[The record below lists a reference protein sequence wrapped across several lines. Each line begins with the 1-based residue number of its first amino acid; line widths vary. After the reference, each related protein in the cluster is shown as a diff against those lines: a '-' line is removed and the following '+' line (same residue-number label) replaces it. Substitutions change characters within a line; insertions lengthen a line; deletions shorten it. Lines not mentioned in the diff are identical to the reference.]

1 MTTKVT
7 GKNRKRQRTLPGP
20 DPSLE
25 TIEVVTHANAEE
37 SPSAPFSGR
46 LIQGDNLATLNALL
60 KEGLEQSAELV
71 YIDPPFL
78 SRTDYS
84 LRVKLNQG
92 STKFKRPAYSDRWS
106 LKEYLTMLG
115 ERLPLAGRLLT
126 KTGKLAVHC
135 DWHASHHVRLLLD
148 EAFGP
153 ENFLNE
159 IIWHYGGRGAKAISG
174 QFPRNHDTIF
184 IYGKTGK
191 ARLKKLYREESM
203 TLKEAL
209 AMGFKTDEEG
219 RVFKTAP
226 RGDYTDSSIRALD
239 EEGRIY
245 RTKNGSVRVKYFLE
259 KRRARFIEKKL
270 IGDVWDDIPD
280 LMHSPLAERTGYP
293 TQKPERL
300 LARLIEAT
308 TEPGDLV
315 CDPFSGSGTTGV
327 VAGGLGRR
335 WVICEASGAGVQVSR
350 ARLIREMSRGKAS
363 SGAFTVERVVR
374 EDNTPE
380 PGSRPRLSLEGPHV
394 KKNGKGGYEVS
405 IILKGY
411 ELKGYELN
419 GEGLA
424 GKALTEELSEVASE
438 DFTLLI
444 DSWSVDL
451 DYDGAIFKG
460 AWHSI
465 RGIDKGGKG
474 GEMVD
479 KEARVVTKDKPG
491 RIAVRAFDVLGNET
505 EEILGI

>member
-7 GKNRKRQRTLPGP
+7 GKNKKRQRPLPGP
-20 DPSLE
+20 DPALE
-25 TIEVVTHANAEE
+25 TIEVVTPGNEE
-37 SPSAPFSGR
+37 SPPSPSCPGR
-46 LIQGDNLATLNALL
+46 LIEGDNLATLKALL
-60 KEGLEQSAELV
+60 RDGLEQSAELV

-78 SRTDYS
+78 SRADYS
-84 LRVKLNQG
+84 LSVKLNQS
-92 STKFKRPAYSDRWS
+92 STEFKRPAYSDRWS
-106 LKEYLTMLG
+106 LDGYLSMLAD
-115 ERLPLAGRLLT
+115 RLPLAARLLT
-126 KTGKLAVHC
+126 GTGKLVVHC

-148 EAFGP
+148 EALGP

-226 RGDYTDSSIRALD
+226 RGDYTDSSVEAL
-239 EEGRIY
+239 EAEGRIY

-270 IGDVWDDIPD
+270 ISDVWDDIPD
-280 LMHSPLAERTGYP
+280 LMHSPLSERTGYP

-327 VAGGLGRR
+327 VAKGLGRR
-335 WVICEASGAGVQVSR
+335 WVICEASGVGVQVSR
-350 ARLIREMSRGKAS
+350 ARLIREMVNTGAS
-363 SGAFTVERVVR
+363 NEAFTIERVVR
-374 EDNTPE
+374 EDNETNPA
-380 PGSRPRLSLEGPHV
+380 SRPRLSIKGPHV
-394 KKNGKGGYEVS
+394 KKVNKGGYEVS
-405 IILKGY
+405 VI
-411 ELKGYELN
+411 LKGYELN
-419 GEGLA
+419 GAGDYEEDLA
-424 GKALTEELSEVASE
+424 KELSEVAAE
-438 DFTLLI
+438 DFALLI
-444 DSWSVDL
+444 DSWSVDW
-451 DYDGAIFKG
+451 DYDGDIFKG
-460 AWHSI
+460 AWHSVRSI
-465 RGIDKGGKG
+465 CKGGKG
-474 GEMVD
+474 GKGGKSVD
-479 KEARVVTKDKPG
+479 KEARVVTKKKPG